1 MAFDAFM
8 KIASI
13 PGESMDEKHSN
24 WIELESFHWGISN
37 GAVMGSQPTKDRRT
51 TGTAMSFCKSVD
63 SATPLMVLAC
73 NEARVLPEVKIEVCR
88 ATKDKQKY
96 MEYTL
101 EDAFIAKFET
111 EAQASGDLPVDRVE
125 IVMATF
131 RLEYIQT
138 DQKTGRPK
146 GGSEVFIN
154 FTKPE
159 QTGPGGAAR

>member
-13 PGESMDEKHSN
+13 PGESADQKHPN
-24 WIELESFHWGISN
+24 WIELESFQWGISN
-37 GAVMGSQPTKDRRT
+37 GAIMGSQPTKERRT
-51 TGTAMSFCKSVD
+51 VGTAMSFCKSVD
-63 SATPLMVLAC
+63 AATPLMVQAC
-73 NEARVLPEVKIEVCR
+73 SESTLLPEVKIEVCR

-101 EDAFIAKFET
+101 KNAFITRFET

-125 IVMATF
+125 IVMESF

-138 DQKTGRPK
+138 DQKTGRSK
-146 GGSEVFIN
+146 GGSDVTIN
-154 FTKPE
+154 FNRPSS
-159 QTGPGGAAR
+159 